1 MSFSTEGSSHDNQ
14 IFSRTRTHWTS
25 NSTRHRCQR
34 QEIWIQA
41 LNSTSTRMEIFG
53 PSRSSRDHLRRCIL
67 GPYDHAGTSHMTLL
81 VDANLLPGLAAWLR
95 ERGHDAI
102 HIHDHPAERSTIAPF
117 LNSPPTSIRHHNQ
130 GRRLCCSRATRWQT
144 GWHRFF
150 LKSCSVLP
158 PEKHSS
164 TSSNASAS
172 NNDVCP
178 VPFCKLVDKIRSMV
192 SSAHSCFPIH
202 VHLTV
207 QTRLGHKDV
216 SMTMIYA
223 HVLNRDGR
231 GIHSPAD
238 RLGHR
243 PPTP

>member
-34 QEIWIQA
+34 QEIWMQT
-41 LNSTSTRMEIFG
+41 LNSTSTRMEIFA
-53 PSRSSRDHLRRCIL
+53 PSRSSPRSPTPLHTWTIRSCRHKPHD
-67 GPYDHAGTSHMTLL
+67 TSRGRQPPTR
-81 VDANLLPGLAAWLR
+81 PRGWLR

-102 HIHDHPAERSTIAPF
+102 PSTITLAERSTIAPF

-164 TSSNASAS
+164 KSSNASAS

-178 VPFCKLVDKIRSMV
+178 VPFCKLVDKIRSMA

-223 HVLNRDGR
+223 YVLNRDGR

-243 PPTP
+243 PSIP